1 MEKISVQDVISE
13 FKLENLNQV
22 DIDQDVTVS
31 DIKRPGL
38 ELAGFFDYFTPERV
52 QILGRT
58 EVSFLEELPKELL
71 VERLTKFVSYDIPC
85 IVITRGMHPPQKL
98 IDLATKANIPV
109 LSSDY
114 STTSFVSRLTQFL
127 EEKFA
132 PEVTKHGVLVEVY
145 GVGVFIKGTSGIGKS
160 ESALDL
166 VKRGHRLVADD
177 AVVMRRI
184 MRNRLIGS
192 SPNLS
197 KHYMELRGLGI
208 INVKTL
214 FGAGAIR
221 EEQDIDLVVELE
233 QWNEK
238 ENYDRLGLEDEVEEI
253 LDVTVPKVTI
263 PVRPGRNLAMV
274 MEVAAM
280 NFRLKSMGY
289 NAAEEFTNNLNQA
302 LQKKDNLL

>member
-1 MEKISVQDVISE
+1 MKELTVQEIIDEFGLEKT
-13 FKLENLNQV
+13 NQV
-22 DIDQDVTVS
+22 VVNRDVTVS

-38 ELAGFFDYFTPERV
+38 ELAGFFDYFTPERI

-58 EVSFLEELPKELL
+58 EISFLKELPKELL
-71 VERLTKFVSYDIPC
+71 VERVKKFVSYNIPC
-85 IVITRGMHPPQKL
+85 IVVTRGMEPPQIL
-98 IDLATKANIPV
+98 IDLATEAEVAI
-109 LSSDY
+109 LRTDY
-114 STTSFVSRLTQFL
+114 STTSFVSRLTEYL

-145 GVGVFIKGTSGIGKS
+145 GVGVFIKGSSGIGKS

-177 AVVMRRI
+177 AVVMSKV
-184 MRNRLIGS
+184 MRNTLVGS
-192 SPNLS
+192 SPDIS
-197 KHYMELRGLGI
+197 EHYMELRGLGI

-221 EEQDIDLVVELE
+221 EEQHIDFIIELE
-233 QWNEK
+233 EWNDK
-238 ENYDRLGLEDEVEEI
+238 QTYDRLGLEEESQEI
-253 LDVTVPKVTI
+253 LGVTLPKVTI

-289 NAAEEFTNNLNQA
+289 NAAEEFTKNLNQA
-302 LQKKDNLL
+302 LKDK